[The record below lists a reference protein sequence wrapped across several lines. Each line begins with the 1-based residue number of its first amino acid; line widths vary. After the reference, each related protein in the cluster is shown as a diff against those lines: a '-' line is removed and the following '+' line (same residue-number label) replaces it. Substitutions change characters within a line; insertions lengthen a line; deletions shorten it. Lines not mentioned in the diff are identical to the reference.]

1 MISEGQLHELIFEAG
16 KKKNELDRLTSQLLK
31 ELRDKSLNEYKQT
44 LDGQKIIR
52 DIIRARRE
60 TKHLLRKIE
69 ILKNASSPEFENAKK
84 ILLTTT

>member
-31 ELRDKSLNEYKQT
+31 ELHDKSLNEYKKT
-44 LDGQKIIR
+44 PNGRRIMT
-52 DIIRARRE
+52 DILRARRE
-60 TKHLLRKIE
+60 AKHLLRKIE
-69 ILKNASSPEFENAKK
+69 ILKNASSTEFENAKK